1 MELHEAQIN
10 DILEFSN
17 TGAYSMIEG
26 ASLFLSRDLPRIYRY
41 SDSDGLQLL
50 RDRFDTDVLNYKMK

>member
-1 MELHEAQIN
+1 
-10 DILEFSN
+10 
-17 TGAYSMIEG
+17 MIEG